1 MLFDSIDIST
11 LNRAAERYLG
21 YKNDQDAA
29 KSIRTLCDTFHE
41 SSRWEAICG
50 KMEDLLI
57 ETIAPFLNRAPSQQ
71 EAEQFHIYTMGMLAI
86 GFAAGYEAGLQ
97 GNIDQTVAKLGGLS

>member
-1 MLFDSIDIST
+1 MIFDSIDLKA
-11 LNRAAERYLG
+11 LNIAAERYLS
-21 YKNDQDAA
+21 YKNNQEAA
-29 KSIRTLCDTFHE
+29 KSIRTLCDKFHE

-57 ETIAPFLNRAPSQQ
+57 ETIAPMLSRTPTQ
-71 EAEQFHIYTMGMLAI
+71 EEAGEFHVYTMGMLAI